1 MEFSVA
7 ETSQLQQLR
16 AEIPCE
22 LDEDENILDNKEEE
36 KENNDENLNNKKS
49 SIWNYFKSQLSGK
62 KTCKSCSKEYGA
74 KTGILTLKKHLFYKH
89 NIIIDNIKN
98 TQMILNFPRVDPWP
112 ITEQQVRDKAFV
124 DWIISD
130 LQPFQIVENPYFVN
144 MFKVFDPR
152 YQVPN
157 RQNLKSMVVNEFDTI
172 QLEKILVHIWFK
184 SQEK

>member
-112 ITEQQVRDKAFV
+112 ITEQQVRDKAF
-124 DWIISD
+124 
-130 LQPFQIVENPYFVN
+130 
-144 MFKVFDPR
+144 
-152 YQVPN
+152 
-157 RQNLKSMVVNEFDTI
+157 
-172 QLEKILVHIWFK
+172 
-184 SQEK
+184 